1 MPRLTKIVGIVL
13 IMFVCTI
20 GTLIGREEKEKTRYV
35 LPPELEK
42 FLLNESDLPGYKL
55 KYESEWMRPGEERRS
70 DIATAKDIKSGIRQ
84 RWINLLG
91 RGEFYCSMWLFDSSQ
106 DAMEEGKRYSGSF
119 AEFYYEGSFGDTVV
133 GDMSWVSRGAAII
146 FVYKN
151 QLVHIGI
158 PGGKKGDR
166 RKLQEIAEKI
176 IKKHKEAVKE

>member
-1 MPRLTKIVGIVL
+1 
-13 IMFVCTI
+13 MFVCTI

-91 RGEFYCSMWLFDSSQ
+91 GGNSIVLC
-106 DAMEEGKRYSGSF
+106 GSLIHLKMLWKK
-119 AEFYYEGSFGDTVV
+119 VNV
-133 GDMSWVSRGAAII
+133 I
-146 FVYKN
+146 
-151 QLVHIGI
+151 LVLLQNFIMKVHLGI
-158 PGGKKGDR
+158 
-166 RKLQEIAEKI
+166 Q
-176 IKKHKEAVKE
+176 